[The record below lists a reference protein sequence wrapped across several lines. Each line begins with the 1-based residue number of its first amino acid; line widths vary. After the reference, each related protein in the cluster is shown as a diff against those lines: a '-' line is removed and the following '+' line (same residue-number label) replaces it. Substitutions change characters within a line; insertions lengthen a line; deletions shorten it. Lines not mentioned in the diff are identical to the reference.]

1 MDSVCPD
8 RQAIT
13 AVRQR
18 AGDDV
23 RSRKGEDRNRPA
35 IHDGCGDIKTDE
47 GAVLPA
53 QLERARLDG
62 HDAVKGD
69 RDAVDHRALG
79 GTVVDELTPD
89 ASRGRVIDLNAKDE
103 PLGANRALLGA

>member
-1 MDSVCPD
+1 MDSICPD

-18 AGDDV
+18 AGDNV

-35 IHDGCGDIKTDE
+35 IHDGCGDIKTDQ

-53 QLERARLDG
+53 KLEGACVDG

-69 RDAVDHRALG
+69 SDAGDHRALG
-79 GTVVDELTPD
+79 GTVVDDLTPD
-89 ASRGRVIDLNAKDE
+89 ARWRRVIDLKAQD
-103 PLGANRALLGA
+103 